1 MNPRT
6 QSIETASFSSKI
18 RLYILLV
25 VGFYLFISII
35 GIPFLLFWFAGL
47 GQLFSRR
54 YHENLRCK
62 LTDRNLNY
70 RKGVLFRVEK
80 TIPLENIQD
89 LTFIENPI
97 LNALE
102 LRILKI
108 ETAGHSNPQGSDM
121 KLIGIV
127 DAGAFKEK
135 VLLQREIL
143 TSGRRSTTAIHGGA
157 EGPAEE
163 GMMDILKEIRD
174 ILSDIRKNKGP

>member
-1 MNPRT
+1 MNP
-6 QSIETASFSSKI
+6 QSKTIETASFSEKI
-18 RLYILLV
+18 RLYILLT

-35 GIPFLLFWFAGL
+35 GIPFLIFWFAGL

-62 LTDRNLNY
+62 LTERHLNFK
-70 RKGVLFRVEK
+70 KGVLFRVEK

-121 KLIGIV
+121 KLVGIV
-127 DAGAFKEK
+127 DAGTFKEK
-135 VLLQREIL
+135 VLQQREIL
-143 TSGRRSTTAIHGGA
+143 TSGMHYKSSAEGGA
-157 EGPAEE
+157 SSRDQEE
-163 GMMDILKEIRD
+163 MLGLLKEIRD
-174 ILSDIRKNKGP
+174 LLSDIRNK